1 MTISQNKAM
10 RHAPRQ
16 VKLHCDYDTMTATV
30 VISRMNRR
38 GSYSARRYTLQDVD
52 PSAKRLGKVMSRYP
66 CRLTQDWIEIAPNAP
81 STPRLNWSV
90 YDVRR

>member
-1 MTISQNKAM
+1 MSKAM

-52 PSAKRLGKVMSRYP
+52 PSAKRLGKVMSQYQA
-66 CRLTQDWIEIAPNAP
+66 TFVKDYYTNQEG
-81 STPRLNWSV
+81 WSV